1 MVKTDLKSPDRKIVP
16 VRVRLRAPPH
26 CAASSGSLAIL
37 PVTGIPDPR
46 GSGSVNRAT
55 VAHLLAPQPELS
67 GFDLVNPIFVQ
78 IGFRLVDRF
87 EVEPPLEHF
96 AAAAS

>member
-1 MVKTDLKSPDRKIVP
+1 
-16 VRVRLRAPPH
+16 
-26 CAASSGSLAIL
+26 
-37 PVTGIPDPR
+37 
-46 GSGSVNRAT
+46 VNRAT